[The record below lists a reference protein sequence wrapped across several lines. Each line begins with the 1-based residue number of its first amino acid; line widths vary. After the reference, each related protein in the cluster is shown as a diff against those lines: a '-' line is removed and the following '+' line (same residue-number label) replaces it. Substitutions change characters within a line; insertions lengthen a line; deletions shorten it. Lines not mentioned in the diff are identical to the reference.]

1 MECFYFKQHSFLALR
16 QKIAD
21 ANDQL
26 IWDKNWDNEV
36 SFLIFML
43 N

>member
-26 IWDKNWDNEV
+26 IEKNWDNEV

>member
-1 MECFYFKQHSFLALR
+1 MECFYFKQHSFLALW

-26 IWDKNWDNEV
+26 IEKNWDNEV